1 MEIVQFDKSL
11 FDQVQRIYGEGI
23 ATGIATFETSIPD
36 WDSWDSAHLN
46 IGRLATMNG
55 DKMLGWASLSGVT
68 NRCVHQG
75 VAEISIY
82 VAAESRGKG
91 VGKLLLQKLIDV
103 SEENKI
109 WTLQAGIFREN
120 TASQILHKKC
130 GFREIGYREKIGQ
143 LNGVWKD
150 NVLMERR
157 SIVVG
162 N

>member
-36 WDSWDSAHLN
+36 WDSWDNAHLN
-46 IGRLATMNG
+46 IGRLAAIDG
-55 DKMLGWASLSGVT
+55 DHMLGWASLSGVT
-68 NRCVHQG
+68 NRCVYQG

-82 VAAESRGKG
+82 VAEESRGKG
-91 VGKLLLQKLIDV
+91 VGKLLLQELIKV

-120 TASQILHKKC
+120 TTSQTLHKKC

-157 SIVVG
+157 SRVVG

>member
-55 DKMLGWASLSGVT
+55 DNMLGWASLSGVT